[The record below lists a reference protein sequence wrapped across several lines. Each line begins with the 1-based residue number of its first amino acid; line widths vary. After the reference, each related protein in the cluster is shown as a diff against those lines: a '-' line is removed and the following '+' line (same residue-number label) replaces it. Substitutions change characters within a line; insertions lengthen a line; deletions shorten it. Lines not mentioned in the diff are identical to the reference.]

1 MKLIRSL
8 ENAGI
13 LLKATQ
19 EINNQEAEFL
29 NFFLDH

>member
-8 ENAGI
+8 ENEGI

-19 EINNQEAEFL
+19 EINNQEVEFL
-29 NFFLDH
+29 NFF